1 MRKTRFIALMG
12 LIFLALSLGA
22 QNTPQMILAFAQDES
37 QVVLTLPGNRTTPAT
52 LGMAIPV
59 GTRIQTNGSAVE
71 LQLKPNG
78 TIIRLNANTT
88 FVIEDLQGVGGGTS
102 NNFALV
108 GGRLRTVAARV
119 SGQPQQ
125 YSIRTPA
132 AVGGV
137 RGTDF
142 AMFVGLGQ
150 DGQNTDWLCVQEGEV
165 SYTNLVNG
173 QTLAVKAGQFA
184 NALAQVF
191 QVQTLPPEQLKAIF
205 DTVPFQKLNPSEVPG
220 QTPAQQAQQTEPAQQ
235 PASPPPAPM
244 PSEPAPAAEVAAEEE
259 GPGSDE
265 EDPLYKLI
273 SEILNLELGAVTIG
287 ETTYSKAI
295 LQPNIDLGTFKM
307 GLYLPIIY
315 TKDLFN
321 PNDWYRPA
329 GNYEWSFGTDASFGE
344 DWLARIAD
352 FGTDV
357 ALKIKYLEINRPGRD
372 PWYLK
377 VGSLNSMTL
386 GLGTLMRGFANDQDF
401 PAVRRIGFNAGVDL
415 GGFVLETVF
424 DDLAKPQVMGGRI
437 GFKPI
442 GKDVPLFG
450 SFQIG
455 LQGITDIRP
464 AADAPDIGAT
474 GDPLFIGMA
483 ADVTLLKLDLGILSA
498 LLYADI
504 GSFVPYYR
512 NTTTTY
518 PNLPQGFA
526 TMAFFDGNQLKNFG
540 WSTGVF
546 GNIAIVDYR
555 LDFRFSKGL
564 YRPQVFSATYPRTRI
579 EYLEQINQ
587 YIDNAYAGNANPI
600 DDQVTTGIYGSAF
613 ANILDRAKLGLSY
626 LWPWYFEDGKLLY
639 GENDLLVVKFELKKN
654 TIPVVNVWGSISYE
668 RTKFAHTLMGWI
680 GNGVHLFDA
689 NTIVK
694 GEFFYPLAKGL
705 NLVTLVSTAVVTD
718 SNGDVV
724 YTADGVTPKIQP
736 NITLEIRVN
745 F

>member
-1 MRKTRFIALMG
+1 MRKTLLIALLGTM
-12 LIFLALSLGA
+12 FLALTLGA
-22 QNTPQMILAFAQDES
+22 QNAPRLILAFAQDET
-37 QVVLTLPGNRTTPAT
+37 QIVLTLPGNRTSSAT
-52 LGMAIPV
+52 LGATIPV
-59 GTRIQTNGSAVE
+59 GTRIQTNNSAVE
-71 LQLKPNG
+71 LQLQPNG
-78 TIIRLNANTT
+78 TIIRLNPNTT
-88 FVIEDLQGVGGGTS
+88 FVVEDLQGVGGGTS
-102 NNFALV
+102 NNFNLV
-108 GGRLRTVAARV
+108 GGRLRTVAAKV
-119 SGQPQQ
+119 TGQPQQ
-125 YSIRTPA
+125 YSIRTPS

-142 AMFVGLGQ
+142 AMFVGN
-150 DGQNTDWLCVQEGEV
+150 DANGQNTDWICVQEGEV

-184 NALAQVF
+184 NALAPAF
-191 QVQTLPPEQLKAIF
+191 QVQTLAPEQLKAIF
-205 DTVPFQKLNPSEVPG
+205 DTVPFQKLVPSEVPG
-220 QTPAQQAQQTEPAQQ
+220 QAQAQQPAEQAQQ
-235 PASPPPAPM
+235 PASPPPAPL
-244 PSEPAPAAEVAAEEE
+244 PTAPGPADEVAQDDDA
-259 GPGSDE
+259 PGSDE
-265 EDPLYKLI
+265 EDPIYKLI

-295 LQPNIDLGTFKM
+295 LQPNIDMGTFKM

-315 TKDLFN
+315 TQDLFN

-352 FGTDV
+352 FGIDL
-357 ALKIKYLEINRPGRD
+357 ALKIKYLEINRPGMD

-386 GLGTLMRGFANDQDF
+386 GLGTLMRGFANDQEF
-401 PAVRRIGFNAGVDL
+401 PAIRRIGFNGGVDL
-415 GGFVLETVF
+415 GGLVLETVV
-424 DDLAKPQVMGGRI
+424 DDLSKPQVLGGRI
-437 GFKPI
+437 GIKPI
-442 GKDVPLFG
+442 GKEVPLFG

-455 LQGITDIRP
+455 VQGITDIRP
-464 AADAPDIGAT
+464 ALDATDIGAT

-483 ADVTLLKLDLGILSA
+483 ADLTLLKLDLGIFNA
-498 LLYADI
+498 LLFADI

-512 NTTTTY
+512 NTTTAY

-526 TMAFFDGNQLKNFG
+526 TKAFFDDNQLKNFG

-564 YRPQVFSATYPRTRI
+564 YHPQVFSATYPRTRI
-579 EYLEQINQ
+579 EYLKQINQ
-587 YIDNAYAGNANPI
+587 YLENAYAGNPNAI

-613 ANILDRAKLGLSY
+613 ANILDRAKFGLSY
-626 LWPWYFEDGKLLY
+626 LWPWYFEDGKLFY
-639 GENDLLVVKFELKKN
+639 SENDLFIVKFELKKN
-654 TIPVVNVWGSISYE
+654 TIPVLNIWGSVSYE

-680 GNGVHLFDA
+680 GNGIHLFDA

-718 SNGDVV
+718 SNGNVV
-724 YTADGVTPKIQP
+724 YTNDGVTPQIQP